1 MSYVPVVLARNINI
15 VTEVMNKQGNLMIG
29 KQLMID
35 SQLVSCL
42 VATQFPQFRDL
53 PVQPVELSGWD
64 NRTFRLGKH
73 MLVRMPSS
81 ESYTIQVEKE
91 QKWLPRLA
99 SLLPL
104 SIPLPVAMGEAGEG
118 YPW

>member
-1 MSYVPVVLARNINI
+1 
-15 VTEVMNKQGNLMIG
+15 MNKRGNLMIG

-42 VATQFPQFRDL
+42 VATQFPQFKDL

-81 ESYTIQVEKE
+81 ERYAIQVEKE

-104 SIPLPVAMGEAGEG
+104 SIPLPIAMGEAAEG
-118 YPW
+118 IPMAMVHLPLD